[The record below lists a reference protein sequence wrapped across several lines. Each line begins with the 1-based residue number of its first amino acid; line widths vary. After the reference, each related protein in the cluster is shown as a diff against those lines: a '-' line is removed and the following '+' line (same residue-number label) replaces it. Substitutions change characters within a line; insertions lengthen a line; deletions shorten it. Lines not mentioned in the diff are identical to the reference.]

1 MTTRNESTDPA
12 SNQSTT
18 MKSVT
23 LEQLLRLEAKS
34 VVGASN
40 ASSMHASAA
49 SKTGGDAKKIG
60 KTLEK
65 VDRDGSGPA
74 SRKRTKDSE
83 TMKKDIDKRIGDGI
97 PPADAGRI

>member
-1 MTTRNESTDPA
+1 MTAN
-12 SNQSTT
+12 NQSTGSTNNQPTT

-23 LEQLLRLEAKS
+23 LEQLMRLEAKS
-34 VVGASN
+34 VVGARN
-40 ASSMHASAA
+40 ASGVQASAEA
-49 SKTGGDAKKIG
+49 KIDKDAKKMG

-83 TMKKDIDKRIGDGI
+83 TMKKDVDKRIGDGL
-97 PPADAGRI
+97 PPVDAGRI